1 MGYLQSSRF
10 TPKISMEIL
19 ANLSKTTVKQLRRVG
34 RGYGS
39 KKGGHTTGRGAKGDK
54 VRGKTRIT
62 FDGTKIKKGWI
73 KRLPFLRGKNRL
85 NSIKSVSIIN
95 LADLEKWFKAGDKVT
110 RETLVKTSL
119 IKDADYKKTIKILGQ
134 GKLTKA
140 LTIKNLVLTETA
152 KAQIVSAGGK
162 IEA

>member
-1 MGYLQSSRF
+1 
-10 TPKISMEIL
+10 MEIL
-19 ANLSKTTVKQLRRVG
+19 ASLSKTTVKQSRRVG

-73 KRLPFLRGKNRL
+73 KRLPFLRGKHRL
-85 NSIKSVSIIN
+85 NSQKSVSIIT
-95 LADLEKWFKAGDKVT
+95 LANLEKWFKAGDTVS
-110 RETLVKTSL
+110 RETLVSQSL
-119 IKDADYKKTIKILGQ
+119 IKDVDFGKSIKVLGS

-140 LTIKNLVLTETA
+140 LTIKGLVLTETA
-152 KAQIVSAGGK
+152 KTQIVAVGGK